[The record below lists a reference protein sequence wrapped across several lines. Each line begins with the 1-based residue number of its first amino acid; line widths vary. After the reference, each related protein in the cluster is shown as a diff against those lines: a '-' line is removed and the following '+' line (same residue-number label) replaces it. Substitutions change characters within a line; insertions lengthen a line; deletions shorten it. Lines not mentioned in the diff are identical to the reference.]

1 MATLLAHSRV
11 KEAQDRVVQM
21 VMEQMK
27 TTIALVTSEAQQSGE
42 TESEGQADD
51 EEGQQTGEEE
61 YEEEQG
67 GKGFPRQKPIRG
79 ISKAAAAAAGVIE
92 QDDPSKGGQTSSA
105 AKMTA
110 ASVEEGLDQ
119 DLKCSPMG
127 SGPGVSS
134 SVSDGLC

>member
-1 MATLLAHSRV
+1 
-11 KEAQDRVVQM
+11 
-21 VMEQMK
+21 MK

-51 EEGQQTGEEE
+51 EEGQQAGEEE

-67 GKGFPRQKPIRG
+67 GKGFPRQQPVQG
-79 ISKAAAAAAGVIE
+79 IKAAAAAAGVTE
-92 QDDPSKGGQTSSA
+92 QDDLSKGGHTSSA

-110 ASVEEGLDQ
+110 GVEESLEL

-127 SGPGVSS
+127 SGPCIGST
-134 SVSDGLC
+134 VSDGLC